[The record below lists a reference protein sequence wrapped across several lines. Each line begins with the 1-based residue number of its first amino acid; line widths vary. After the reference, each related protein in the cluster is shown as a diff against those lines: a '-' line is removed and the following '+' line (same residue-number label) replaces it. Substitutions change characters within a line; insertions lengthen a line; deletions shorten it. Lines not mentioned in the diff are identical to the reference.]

1 MKKEPTKQELDKFL
15 HENLHED
22 IIKAL
27 DARYIKVDNEKAN
40 SIVSKKQKIADFYN
54 SLDDE
59 EKILLAMVSFRS
71 QDIAIEEQTL
81 KICSPLSNPCED
93 YQELIS
99 KKYKYLASKMF
110 SKDGPVV
117 TSKMSIF
124 GL

>member
-27 DARYIKVDNEKAN
+27 DARYIKVGNEKVN
-40 SIVSKKQKIADFYN
+40 SIVAKKQKIADFYN

-71 QDIAIEEQTL
+71 QDIASEEQTL
-81 KICSPLSNPCED
+81 KICSPLNNPCED
-93 YQELIS
+93 YQELIF
-99 KKYKYLASKMF
+99 KKYKYLESKMF
-110 SKDGPVV
+110 SKD
-117 TSKMSIF
+117 
-124 GL
+124 